1 MKKHLLAAAVATAI
15 AAPAMAQNVT
25 ITGDIHV
32 GYEAFDNGT
41 DPSVGRSIS
50 KSGLMGNSNISILA
64 TEDLGGGMKVT
75 VNFTGDL
82 DPDTTSVTLTSSTI
96 ADSDFF
102 SDERSL
108 TLSGNFGALT
118 LGLSDVSGAQG
129 IDGKVSKAGDFGN
142 TLKVAGQAT
151 ELGADKQGVVRY
163 TLPKMG
169 AVTLQVGI
177 GQTNA
182 AQTTDQNNSI
192 TSVYGEAALGLVDVY
207 FGYEKLDAASSEAQR
222 DNVGIGLAGNVG
234 PVAVGLKYGSGD
246 TATSGAKNRQ
256 KDVLLSASYGL
267 GNGFTLHG
275 AVGNV
280 KNSTSAS
287 KGEMTAL
294 AVTKALSK
302 RTTVYLSHQE
312 AEAGTGANMETGGA
326 LAVAAGKSGSVT
338 GIGIH
343 HKF

>member
-25 ITGDIHV
+25 ISGDIHV

-41 DPSVGRSIS
+41 DPSIGRSIS
-50 KSGLMGNSNISILA
+50 KTGLMGNSNISIIA

-82 DPDTTSVTLTSSTI
+82 DPDTTSVTLTASTI

-118 LGLSDVSGAQG
+118 MGLSDVSGAQG
-129 IDGKVSKAGDFGN
+129 IDGKVSKIGDFGN
-142 TLKVAGQAT
+142 TLKVAGASV

-182 AQTTDQNNSI
+182 AATTDANNSI
-192 TSVYGEAALGLVDVY
+192 TSIYGEVALGMADVY
-207 FGYEKLDAASSEAQR
+207 FGYEKLDASSAEAQK
-222 DNVGIGLAGNVG
+222 DSTQIGVSGKVG
-234 PVAVGLKYGSGD
+234 PVDLGLKYGSGD
-246 TATSGAKNRQ
+246 TAATGAKNRQ
-256 KDVLLSASYGL
+256 KDILLSASYGL

-280 KNSTSAS
+280 KNSTAAS

-294 AVTKALSK
+294 ALTKALSK

-312 AEAGTGANMETGGA
+312 AEAGTGANMETGGG
-326 LAVAAGKSGSVT
+326 LAVAAGKSGSIT
-338 GIGIH
+338 GVGIH